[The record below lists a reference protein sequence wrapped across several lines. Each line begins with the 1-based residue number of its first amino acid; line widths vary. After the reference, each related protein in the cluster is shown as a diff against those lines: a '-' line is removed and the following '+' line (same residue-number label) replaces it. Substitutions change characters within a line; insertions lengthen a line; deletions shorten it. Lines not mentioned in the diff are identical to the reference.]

1 MEERQ
6 EAADVA
12 RHEEDEGHG
21 AEDRDEHVLWVV
33 DEEEAGCGSD
43 GVHAVDDD
51 REREREVGEGAA
63 EPAAG
68 AREPQR

>member
-33 DEEEAGCGSD
+33 DEEEAGCDGD

-51 REREREVGEGAA
+51 GERECEVGEGGAD
-63 EPAAG
+63 PSTV